1 MKTIKEKLMLVK
13 LSQDLGM
20 PVDADLLEEVT
31 RYKDI
36 QRNLVESV
44 RKNSTSDLFD
54 LKSIHEDSVAITE
67 PIKEEVR
74 YETPMP
80 EVLTPP
86 NLIDKAVQEIEK
98 QVARE
103 QDSFQQPNPPAIQPN
118 LDVVVKKLKFLEQA
132 IAKIVVTGPGGGS
145 HSIIT
150 LDMPTKV
157 ITSDYTLTRYDYYVG
172 VNASVKCNVTLP
184 TMSITNGREYVIKDE
199 SGHAQLTPIKVI
211 GTVDNDIN
219 GFEIRINNGA
229 VHLIYRNGWRIY

>member
-44 RKNSTSDLFD
+44 RKNSTSDLFV

-86 NLIDKAVQEIEK
+86 NLIDKAVQEIEHFSGESEAA
-98 QVARE
+98 ARQRLSLSPWSVE
-103 QDSFQQPNPPAIQPN
+103 MIYE
-118 LDVVVKKLKFLEQA
+118 KFA
-132 IAKIVVTGPGGGS
+132 
-145 HSIIT
+145 
-150 LDMPTKV
+150 
-157 ITSDYTLTRYDYYVG
+157 
-172 VNASVKCNVTLP
+172 
-184 TMSITNGREYVIKDE
+184 
-199 SGHAQLTPIKVI
+199 
-211 GTVDNDIN
+211 
-219 GFEIRINNGA
+219 
-229 VHLIYRNGWRIY
+229 